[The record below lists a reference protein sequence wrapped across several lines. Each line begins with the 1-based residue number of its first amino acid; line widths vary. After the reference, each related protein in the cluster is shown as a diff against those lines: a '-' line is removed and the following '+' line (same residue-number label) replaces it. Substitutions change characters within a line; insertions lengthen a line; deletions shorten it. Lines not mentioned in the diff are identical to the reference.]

1 MGYDRKAEFTR
12 ALLTPAPEPC
22 QDHSPNPPSGRVVGR
37 GNGERMTVLVL
48 RTCQSRAREVARERG
63 GHVDERLLNSKPA
76 TQTVRGELV
85 LQPRARER
93 STVFQRATALLGGRV
108 KGTSWKTDADGFE
121 RQPLLADTCRGGNAH
136 GGMLTVQQHGLV
148 VLPGCMGGCFKSR
161 RVRRE

>member
-85 LQPRARER
+85 LQPRR
-93 STVFQRATALLGGRV
+93 SAEIYRFSASDSPVGRPSEGHLLE
-108 KGTSWKTDADGFE
+108 D
-121 RQPLLADTCRGGNAH
+121 
-136 GGMLTVQQHGLV
+136 
-148 VLPGCMGGCFKSR
+148 R
-161 RVRRE
+161 RRRL

>member
-85 LQPRARER
+85 LQPGA
-93 STVFQRATALLGGRV
+93 SGALPFF
-108 KGTSWKTDADGFE
+108 SE
-121 RQPLLADTCRGGNAH
+121 RQPCWEA
-136 GGMLTVQQHGLV
+136 
-148 VLPGCMGGCFKSR
+148 
-161 RVRRE
+161 E